1 MRIEAQ
7 GLVVH
12 YPGMVRPA
20 LNDVSFLINPGQLYA
35 VLGPNGSGK
44 STLMKALLGTSP
56 VTQGNITFDER
67 ALVDWSRRELAQ
79 SVAALPQTETVAF
92 PLTAREMVAMGRY
105 PHLEPLQGEGDGDRI
120 AVLRGLEACDVA
132 ELADRDV
139 STLSGGEFQ
148 RVRIARALA
157 QEPRCL
163 VLDEPTA
170 SLDIRHEMEIFEL
183 LRASTNSGMTVLAIT
198 HSLDTAAQFADRI
211 LLLSQG
217 RVAAEGAP
225 EEVLTEEILAAVY
238 DWPLSVHNDAR
249 SGSLKIHPQRSMDTY
264 G

>member
-1 MRIEAQ
+1 VKIEAQ

-12 YPGMVRPA
+12 YPGMTHPA
-20 LNDVSFLINPGQLYA
+20 LNDVSLRVDPGHFCA

-56 VTQGNITFDER
+56 VTGGNVKLDER
-67 ALVDWSRRELAQ
+67 APGDWSRRELAK
-79 SVAALPQTETVAF
+79 SVAALPQKETVAF

-105 PHLEPLQGEGDGDRI
+105 PHLGPLEGEDDLDRI
-120 AVLRGLEACDVA
+120 AVLRALEVCDVA

-157 QEPRCL
+157 QEPGCL

-183 LRASTNSGMTVLAIT
+183 LRASANSGMTVLAIT
-198 HSLDTAAQFADRI
+198 HGLDTAAQFADRI
-211 LLLSQG
+211 LLLSNG

-225 EEVLTEEILAAVY
+225 EDVLTEETLATVY
-238 DWPLSVHNDAR
+238 EWPISVHKDPE
-249 SGSLKIHPQRSMDTY
+249 SSLPKIHPQRS
-264 G
+264 GGI

>member
-12 YPGMVRPA
+12 YPGIARPA
-20 LNDVSFLINPGQLYA
+20 LDHVSLRVDPGHFYA

-56 VTQGNITFDER
+56 VTEGNVMLDKR
-67 ALVDWSRRELAQ
+67 PPRDWSRRELAQ
-79 SVAALPQTETVAF
+79 SVAALPQTEAVAF

-105 PHLEPLQGEGDGDRI
+105 PHLGPLAGEGDRDRM
-120 AVLRGLEACDVA
+120 AVLGALKACDVA

-183 LRASTNSGMTVLAIT
+183 LRASANSGMTVLAIT
-198 HSLDTAAQFADRI
+198 HGLDTAAQFADRI
-211 LLLSQG
+211 LLLSKG

-225 EEVLTEEILAAVY
+225 EDVLREETLAAVY
-238 DWPLSVHNDAR
+238 DWPLSVHKDPQ
-249 SGSLKIHPQRSMDTY
+249 SCSLKIHPQRSE
-264 G
+264 GV